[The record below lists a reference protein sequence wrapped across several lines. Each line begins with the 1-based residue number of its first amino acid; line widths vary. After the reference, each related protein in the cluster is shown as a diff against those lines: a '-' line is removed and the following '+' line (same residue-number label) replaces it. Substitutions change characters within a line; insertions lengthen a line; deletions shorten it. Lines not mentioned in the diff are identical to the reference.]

1 MAENRHVLAIEGP
14 DGIGKTTVVRKL
26 SEMMR
31 DRGLEAVCVRAPGAT
46 STGQQ
51 LREIILDNAGI
62 DPYALTHLFCADFA
76 LSAEEIIVPALRE
89 QKTVIFDRFLIST
102 LVYQYLRYSKRERN
116 DAVIDLIQREQHVL
130 IQKYGLLPRHIV
142 LYGIPLDV
150 LNSRIDRRDARSGFE
165 YDLDAVVRGY
175 SMLCVRG
182 FMDPAPVV
190 MMNMLDSTGAVRSS
204 LDVATEILDRYV
216 VP

>member
-1 MAENRHVLAIEGP
+1 MYKR
-14 DGIGKTTVVRKL
+14 
-26 SEMMR
+26 
-31 DRGLEAVCVRAPGAT
+31 
-46 STGQQ
+46 Q
-51 LREIILDNAGI
+51 L
-62 DPYALTHLFCADFA
+62 
-76 LSAEEIIVPALRE
+76 
-89 QKTVIFDRFLIST
+89 
-102 LVYQYLRYSKRERN
+102 
-116 DAVIDLIQREQHVL
+116 
-130 IQKYGLLPRHIV
+130 RHIV